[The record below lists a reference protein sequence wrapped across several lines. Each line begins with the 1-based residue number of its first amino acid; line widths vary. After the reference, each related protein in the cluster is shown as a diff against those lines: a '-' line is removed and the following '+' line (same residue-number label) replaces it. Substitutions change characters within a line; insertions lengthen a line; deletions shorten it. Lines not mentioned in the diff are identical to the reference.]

1 VTQAELI
8 QAVRDETTDDITVLS
23 DATIVRLAAKAEN
36 LSGTLVDLMGVL
48 SDAWR
53 YLSRD
58 DLYMS
63 QTEGNLAFS
72 QPIAFRRAQYYLER
86 SLKGGATITIGLM
99 ERGDLWTLIPINEFG
114 V

>member
-1 VTQAELI
+1 MI

-36 LSGTLVDLMGVL
+36 LSGTLVDMNGVL
-48 SDAWR
+48 ADAWR

-86 SLKGGATITIGLM
+86 SLKGGIIVTVGLM
-99 ERGDLWTLIPINEFG
+99 ERGDLWPLLTDNEFG
-114 V
+114 VGDY